1 VVGDDIASRW
11 NWCRFANRNA
21 HSDSR
26 GRLADRGHTRS
37 VARRTRRANR
47 WPLPGHAIAL
57 LNASEV
63 INFALVDM
71 NLRDCFSDELIHN
84 LNDRNIPFAI
94 ITAYHAL
101 PTNCGDRAV
110 ATLLKPVDHRKLFKL
125 LSLYARG
132 STAV

>member
-1 VVGDDIASRW
+1 MTSQAGGTGAGSLTGMRILIAEDDWLIADTLAVLLEEQGAQIVGPSPD
-11 NWCRFANRNA
+11 
-21 HSDSR
+21 
-26 GRLADRGHTRS
+26 T
-37 VARRTRRANR
+37 
-47 WPLPGHAIAL
+47 GHAIAL